1 VDADDVGGRVI
12 AGRVALAF
20 VALCLTAASAAA
32 LIDADPEHARPPK
45 TFPPV
50 SADLSGTNPPD
61 PLGVLED
68 VAVWVEGE
76 ERRERIER
84 EAEEARAADLRRRV
98 PTPATGVAGDC
109 VALAAE
115 WGLPVYV
122 IQRESGCRLDAYNP
136 GGCGGRGCVGLAQLD
151 AGHFAAVSPWNPN
164 VPGACYGLDPSDV
177 GDQRECASRLPA
189 SAWG

>member
-1 VDADDVGGRVI
+1 VRSVLVGLV
-12 AGRVALAF
+12 F
-20 VALCLTAASAAA
+20 VLAA
-32 LIDADPEHARPPK
+32 LVSGISVQQEFIAERSSEPPK

-50 SADLSGTNPPD
+50 AADPLGMNPPD
-61 PLGVLED
+61 VLGVQTD
-68 VAVWVEGE
+68 VSVWATEW
-76 ERRERIER
+76 ERSERARFER
-84 EAEEARAADLRRRV
+84 EAEEARAVDLRRSIPR
-98 PTPATGVAGDC
+98 PAAGIAGDC
-109 VALAAE
+109 QALADE